1 MKFATVTIVIK
12 QIEKLRRLV
21 VKHTFRFKNVFLKNS
36 REITKS
42 NKTSIREKNERTFF
56 IIISYFIAQIPGLN
70 QAITCQVS
78 GYTMFLKPESRSK
91 ISIVA
96 TRSLW
101 S

>member
-1 MKFATVTIVIK
+1 MKIATVTIVIK

-21 VKHTFRFKNVFLKNS
+21 VKHTFLFKTVFIKNS

-42 NKTSIREKNERTFF
+42 NKTSIREKIKELFYNN
-56 IIISYFIAQIPGLN
+56 ILYFIAQIPGLN

-96 TRSLW
+96 TRSL
-101 S
+101 